1 MLDQLGDPGTLWDMW
16 KVELHVGRVF
26 LEFVQQLLRRGPHD
40 VMNPYHLVEFIVAGE
55 EREKGENFEE
65 NATDTPEIH
74 FVSIVT
80 VS

>member
-1 MLDQLGDPGTLWDMW
+1 
-16 KVELHVGRVF
+16 
-26 LEFVQQLLRRGPHD
+26 
-40 VMNPYHLVEFIVAGE
+40 MNPYHLVEFIVAGE